1 MPSNFDDFQLAN
13 FKSHCNTDHYH
24 FFNHAASQVSAKDCV
39 EEARAARKRGPCRT
53 LAMIAAAK
61 LDGADDP
68 LFKILRG
75 CGLVLDVPTTKL
87 QLDPSFEYPCFSP
100 RDMLLAIAKRGFL
113 RKVLG
118 VPLAK
123 AHQAI
128 PEFWRKHRKLFPNH
142 ELYSQPDVDYEHL
155 IPYYLHGD
163 GGRTFKKDGILICSM
178 FPALGKGT
186 RTKPIDLQPVPGEP
200 PRGVKRK
207 RADSHGSDG
216 QFSAGIN
223 LLGNSLT
230 TRFLFTALKYEFYK
244 EHHHRFSELVNQ
256 WALFMKSLFE
266 EGFDFNGETWR
277 IQVLG
282 LTGDA
287 PFLREAGCHTRSF
300 SNVRKSATS
309 TAILKGVCWLCDA
322 GRTNGPPYED
332 VNVLTAEWVRTCGPR
347 NPLPWDTPSKLLEHL
362 LVNDDDLAGF
372 YLPDTFH
379 IYYLG
384 FGKEFAASSLIY
396 IMKTVFK
403 KRKLESSLEPLNDC
417 LQRYRQLHKKER
429 ANFGRKIS
437 LELLGYK
444 SGRVYPS
451 GHWSKGAD
459 TAFVTKFIDWLMVEI
474 FRGDHGD
481 EWGSDA
487 ILHGIQAYG
496 KAVGAFLRILYASG
510 YFLESNDA
518 REAIFNGLACSR
530 QFVALAT
537 LCVGQKL
544 CLFKVTPKL
553 HMFCHVLLAMLQQY
567 RIDPTAVINPLAQA
581 TFQCEDFVGR
591 VARLS
596 RRVSPKIHGTKVIL
610 RYLAAIEKS
619 LKDEEA

>member
-1 MPSNFDDFQLAN
+1 MLYFTNPFARPIWFMRFGAKWHGPPHRGIVRERSSLPATVASLGYVGCLFAHDDA
-13 FKSHCNTDHYH
+13 FKFRWLPTSKLQVSICNTDHYH

-39 EEARAARKRGPCRT
+39 EEARAARKRDPCRT

-113 RKVLG
+113 HKVLG
-118 VPLAK
+118 VPLSK

-142 ELYSQPDVDYEHL
+142 ELHSQPDVDYEHL

-207 RADSHGSDG
+207 RTDSHGSDG

-266 EGFDFNGETWR
+266 EGFDF
-277 IQVLG
+277 
-282 LTGDA
+282 
-287 PFLREAGCHTRSF
+287 
-300 SNVRKSATS
+300 
-309 TAILKGVCWLCDA
+309 
-322 GRTNGPPYED
+322 
-332 VNVLTAEWVRTCGPR
+332 
-347 NPLPWDTPSKLLEHL
+347 
-362 LVNDDDLAGF
+362 
-372 YLPDTFH
+372 
-379 IYYLG
+379 
-384 FGKEFAASSLIY
+384 
-396 IMKTVFK
+396 
-403 KRKLESSLEPLNDC
+403 
-417 LQRYRQLHKKER
+417 
-429 ANFGRKIS
+429 
-437 LELLGYK
+437 
-444 SGRVYPS
+444 
-451 GHWSKGAD
+451 
-459 TAFVTKFIDWLMVEI
+459 
-474 FRGDHGD
+474 
-481 EWGSDA
+481 
-487 ILHGIQAYG
+487 
-496 KAVGAFLRILYASG
+496 
-510 YFLESNDA
+510 
-518 REAIFNGLACSR
+518 
-530 QFVALAT
+530 
-537 LCVGQKL
+537 
-544 CLFKVTPKL
+544 
-553 HMFCHVLLAMLQQY
+553 
-567 RIDPTAVINPLAQA
+567 
-581 TFQCEDFVGR
+581 
-591 VARLS
+591 
-596 RRVSPKIHGTKVIL
+596 
-610 RYLAAIEKS
+610 
-619 LKDEEA
+619 